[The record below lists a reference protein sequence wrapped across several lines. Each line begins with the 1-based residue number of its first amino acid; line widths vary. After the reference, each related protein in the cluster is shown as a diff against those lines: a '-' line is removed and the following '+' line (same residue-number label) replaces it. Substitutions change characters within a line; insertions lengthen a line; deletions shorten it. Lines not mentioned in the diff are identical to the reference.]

1 MIMDEKTYRELTSS
15 AFKRIEKAFDDIDP
29 DLAEFSF
36 SQGAA
41 TVQFSDGSKLILSQQ
56 PSVRQIWVA
65 AASFG
70 VALHFDYVNG
80 QWIDDKS
87 KSTELNQF
95 VSKVVLEKASIELKI
110 P

>member
-1 MIMDEKTYRELTSS
+1 MEEKEYRELTAK
-15 AFKRIEKAFDDIDP
+15 AFKRLESAFDSVDP

-36 SQGAA
+36 SQGAV
-41 TVQFSDGSKLILSQQ
+41 TIQFADGSKLILSQQ

-80 QWIDDKS
+80 SWIDDKS
-87 KSTELNQF
+87 KKTELNQF
-95 VSKVVLEKASIELKI
+95 VSEVVAKKAFVHLKI
-110 P
+110 Q